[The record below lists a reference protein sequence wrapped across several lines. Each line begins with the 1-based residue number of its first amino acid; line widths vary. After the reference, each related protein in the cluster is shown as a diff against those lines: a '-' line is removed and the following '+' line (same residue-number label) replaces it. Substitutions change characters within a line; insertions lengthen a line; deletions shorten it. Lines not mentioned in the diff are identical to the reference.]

1 MNYKVKDECAKRA
14 FDMIKE
20 QGYDKYDLVALCTN
34 TKNPVKDWNAKDAAE
49 FIRLVNESGKRV
61 VWVGTSNSAE
71 MAEEVENNI
80 GDVFLNLINKTDIA
94 LLGGVLKNCK
104 ALVSVDT
111 GTMHIGVAMK
121 MPVVCLF
128 FVPFLLDEWAPRD
141 ESFTRVILSEEG
153 ISASLCFEKLKELI

>member
-1 MNYKVKDECAKRA
+1 M
-14 FDMIKE
+14 
-20 QGYDKYDLVALCTN
+20 TN
-34 TKNPVKDWNAKDAAE
+34 TKNPVKDWNAKEAAE
-49 FIRLVNESGKRV
+49 FIKLVNKSGRRV